1 MTKKLDFNVLDEPSQ
16 KKSSSRSA
24 RRWRDREPKL
34 QMSLRMEPELYDK
47 FRDLCE
53 TERRT
58 NGGMLEVLYHS
69 YMKQKK
75 NR

>member
-1 MTKKLDFNVLDEPSQ
+1 MTNKLDFNVLDETGDT
-16 KKSSSRSA
+16 KKSSKA
-24 RRWRDREPKL
+24 KRRWRDRDPKV
-34 QMSLRMEPELYDK
+34 QMSLRMDEDLYDK

-58 NGGMLEVLYHS
+58 NGGMLEVLYQS

-75 NR
+75 K